1 MTPPAKKTKRPKRTT
16 RAYLE
21 EGRKR
26 RVRAVPVNTRR
37 IPAVKSVTV
46 GRPTVI
52 VMATRRRC
60 VVPRVTVRPEDRVIS
75 LRDGRSMGFADY
87 GPADGFV
94 VVNAHGG
101 LSCRLDIRAAA
112 PVAEAAGIRLISP
125 DRPGIGL
132 SDPSPGRTVLDWA
145 SDVEQLADQL
155 GVERM
160 GVLGWSMGGQY
171 AAALGYALSSRISRI
186 AIVAGALPLTEAG
199 TFARLPRID
208 RLFTRMSVG
217 CPGLAE
223 ASFRGLSVL
232 ARAMPRQFARI
243 SSRTLAPAD
252 AELVDS
258 EPRVFA
264 AMIDEGLRNPA
275 GVVEEYR
282 AWMRPWG
289 FEPED
294 LEVPVDVWWGDADQL
309 IPREW
314 PAELAT
320 RIPKSTLNIG
330 TGGHFMAHLHY
341 RAILD
346 SLADVA

>member
-1 MTPPAKKTKRPKRTT
+1 
-16 RAYLE
+16 
-21 EGRKR
+21 
-26 RVRAVPVNTRR
+26 
-37 IPAVKSVTV
+37 
-46 GRPTVI
+46 
-52 VMATRRRC
+52 
-60 VVPRVTVRPEDRVIS
+60 
-75 LRDGRSMGFADY
+75 MGFADY
-87 GPADGFV
+87 GPTDGFV